1 MRNIGGDEAEEVG
14 ISSRDVKHGKHV
26 QYIFYGIWASAKTF
40 QKRLTI

>member
-1 MRNIGGDEAEEVG
+1 MQRDSPEEVG
-14 ISSRDVKHGKHV
+14 ISSRDVKYGERV